1 MILTNKT
8 IFIVEIK
15 ELNTPFSTTFKMP
28 STKQPEGIADEL
40 NKLGFKI
47 EPRYNED
54 GKSVY
59 KLTCKKFVLRGK
71 TMEELKEVHD
81 RIKNFTH

>member
-1 MILTNKT
+1 MILTTKT

-15 ELNTPFSTTFKMP
+15 ELNTPYSTTFKMP
-28 STKQPEGIADEL
+28 STKKPEGIVSEL

-54 GKSVY
+54 GETVY

-71 TMEELKEVHD
+71 TMKELETINS
-81 RIKNFTH
+81 RIKDFIH

>member
-1 MILTNKT
+1 MILTTKT

-15 ELNTPFSTTFKMP
+15 ELNTPYSTTFKMP
-28 STKQPEGIADEL
+28 STKKPEGIVEEL

-54 GKSVY
+54 GQTVY

-71 TMEELKEVHD
+71 TMKELETINN
-81 RIKNFTH
+81 RIKDFIH

>member
-28 STKQPEGIADEL
+28 STKQPEGIMNEL

-54 GKSVY
+54 GKTVY

-71 TMEELKEVHD
+71 TMKELEEVHN

>member
-28 STKQPEGIADEL
+28 STKQPESIADEL

-71 TMEELKEVHD
+71 MMEELKEVHD

>member
-1 MILTNKT
+1 MILTTKT

-15 ELNTPFSTTFKMP
+15 ELNTPYSTTFKMP
-28 STKQPEGIADEL
+28 STKKPEGIVSEL

-54 GKSVY
+54 GQTVY

-71 TMEELKEVHD
+71 TMKELETINS
-81 RIKNFTH
+81 RIKDFIH

>member
-28 STKQPEGIADEL
+28 STKKPEGIADEL
-40 NKLGFKI
+40 SKMGFKI

-54 GKSVY
+54 GKTVY

-71 TMEELKEVHD
+71 MMEELKEVHD

>member
-28 STKQPEGIADEL
+28 STKKPESIFNEL

-54 GKSVY
+54 GETAY

-71 TMEELKEVHD
+71 MMKELEEVHN
-81 RIKNFTH
+81 RIKDFTH

>member
-28 STKQPEGIADEL
+28 STKKPEGIAEEL
-40 NKLGFKI
+40 SKMGFKI

-54 GKSVY
+54 GKTVY

-71 TMEELKEVHD
+71 MMEELKEVHD

>member
-28 STKQPEGIADEL
+28 STKQPEGIVDEL

-47 EPRYNED
+47 EPRYNDD

-71 TMEELKEVHD
+71 MMEELKEVHD

>member
-28 STKQPEGIADEL
+28 STKNPEGIVGEL
-40 NKLGFKI
+40 NKMGFKI
-47 EPRYNED
+47 EPRYSED
-54 GKSVY
+54 GKTIY

-71 TMEELKEVHD
+71 TMKELEEVHS